1 MRIDWIGRHP
11 QHVVALARWHHA
23 EWGELYDDW
32 TLLAATAELEEH
44 TRRDSLP
51 TTLVLMDGD
60 TLLGSVSLLLEDAP
74 ELQDRDGPWLAS
86 LFVSPDA
93 RGRGGGKHLVEAA
106 VAHAAAH
113 GVERLRLFTLWH
125 EDFYSGLGWELEERA
140 HLHGVPI
147 SIMGIA
153 PARRIAAET
162 TPSLASPLRP
172 TGTRA

>member
-32 TLLAATAELEEH
+32 TLPAATAELEDH

-74 ELQDRDGPWLAS
+74 ELQDRGGPWLAS

-106 VAHAAAH
+106 VAHAAAQ

-125 EDFYSGLGWELEERA
+125 EDFYATLGWELEERA
-140 HLHGVPI
+140 DLHGVPI

-153 PARRIAAET
+153 PAHCAAGALPTPPATLLRT
-162 TPSLASPLRP
+162 TENPA
-172 TGTRA
+172 